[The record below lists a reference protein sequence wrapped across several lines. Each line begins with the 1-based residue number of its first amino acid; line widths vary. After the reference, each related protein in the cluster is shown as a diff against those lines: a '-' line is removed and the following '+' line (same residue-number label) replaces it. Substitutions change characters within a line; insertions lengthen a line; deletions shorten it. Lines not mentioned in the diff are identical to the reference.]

1 MEARMPEYR
10 DHGDV
15 TVTVTNSV
23 ARGLIARAGLT
34 VVGDGRSWLLLDGTI
49 TADPQRAL
57 NEAIVALVEED

>member
-1 MEARMPEYR
+1 M
-10 DHGDV
+10 
-15 TVTVTNSV
+15 